1 MSRSRLPR
9 ARWRPAP
16 TSLGQSGPWVR
27 PGALT
32 WGSGRSRTQHAA
44 LQKASS
50 RADRLCRG
58 LLCALCR
65 SPGLDVH
72 SGRVLGLLDDAPL
85 LGQASASLLR
95 CARYSPDPHAAQLLA
110 FAPHHDRGVLTLV
123 ASAQE
128 QGLQVRLP
136 QQGQGAGAAAG
147 AWVDVPLGPGRVAV
161 LCGYSLSYALGGLLQ
176 PALHRVRPVAVA
188 GGGGAAGGSAATAGS
203 GRVSLA
209 YELCVRPNAFV
220 DPAAVTQGAAEQLPA
235 AAAAA
240 AGEGGAASR
249 LALLTSALME
259 RFEATHPVSINGG
272 VLVKQEPATVEAADL
287 LHWLVGHALLPDIQP
302 APAAANTTAPPST
315 TLEAYT
321 RINMP

>member
-1 MSRSRLPR
+1 MGP
-9 ARWRPAP
+9 ARRPDVG
-16 TSLGQSGPWVR
+16 LR
-27 PGALT
+27 PL
-32 WGSGRSRTQHAA
+32 SHAA
-44 LQKASS
+44 RRVAEGELAAPSPASGTHRKTTTLGLVAAALGSERAPSSVVVPDCVQASS

-136 QQGQGAGAAAG
+136 QQGQGAGAGAG

-249 LALLTSALME
+249 WA
-259 RFEATHPVSINGG
+259 PVYASC
-272 VLVKQEPATVEAADL
+272 
-287 LHWLVGHALLPDIQP
+287 
-302 APAAANTTAPPST
+302 AAAAES
-315 TLEAYT
+315 
-321 RINMP
+321 